1 MKRFLRFIS
10 ALLVAITALSAVS
23 CNSVAK
29 LEDSGKE
36 NAEGITVKSEMA
48 VKSAVLRSRFQ
59 LLRSRALS
67 ALLSW

>member
-36 NAEGITVKSEMA
+36 NAEGITVKSEMTTA
-48 VKSAVLRSRFQ
+48 IIHLTLTKLIPMQPIQRP
-59 LLRSRALS
+59 
-67 ALLSW
+67 

>member
-23 CNSVAK
+23 CNSVAE

-36 NAEGITVKSEMA
+36 NAESITVKSEMTTA
-48 VKSAVLRSRFQ
+48 IIQ
-59 LLRSRALS
+59 LTLTKLIPMQPIQRP
-67 ALLSW
+67 